1 MQVTAEKLAKLTTE
15 YAGYLEGD
23 KLDAFFR
30 EFGIKF
36 AAGHWA
42 AGEFADRFNPSD
54 TIAIVQTSAT
64 R

>member
-23 KLDAFFR
+23 KLDASSGSSGSSLRLVTGQR
-30 EFGIKF
+30 ENSLI
-36 AAGHWA
+36 ALT
-42 AGEFADRFNPSD
+42 PSD